1 MLLVCIEE
9 AVLLLAAN
17 MIPESNRFIVRQ
29 QVVIVISEGFEVQF
43 AILSLVKILL
53 GCVQGKRCVAL
64 VRN

>member
-1 MLLVCIEE
+1 MLLVCIKE

-29 QVVIVISEGFEVQF
+29 QVVIVIGEGLEVQF

-53 GCVQGKRCVAL
+53 GGVQGKRCVAL